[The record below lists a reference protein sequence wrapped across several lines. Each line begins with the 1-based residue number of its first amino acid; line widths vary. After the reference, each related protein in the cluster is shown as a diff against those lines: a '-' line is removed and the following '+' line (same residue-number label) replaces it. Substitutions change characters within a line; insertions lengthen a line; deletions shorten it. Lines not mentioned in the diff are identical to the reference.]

1 MKTLKMLFHGRDF
14 IDKVIVVAAEAGVL
28 DRIEFI
34 IQQPFDADAIIWR
47 YSPLGRHPALVLP
60 DGTVLCHGLLVCE
73 YLDSL
78 GTGPSL
84 FPSGP
89 MRWRAKALSHMGD
102 GLFDATSALVV
113 QGLRPPADRNR
124 GDIARLRERILHL
137 LPAMDA
143 EAARF
148 GAQDFHI
155 GHVCFASGLN
165 FFDLRKPLGRVMLEA
180 GDDHFDW
187 RSRHPR
193 LAAWYDRV
201 LARPSL
207 QLRPSQLGIA
217 SQHAPAPEAMAAPSG
232 R

>member
-1 MKTLKMLFHGRDF
+1 MKPLKLLFHGRDF
-14 IDKVIVVAAEAGVL
+14 IDKVIVVAAEADVL

-34 IQQPFDADAIIWR
+34 IQQPFDTDAIIWR
-47 YSPLGRHPALVLP
+47 YNPLGRHPALVME

-78 GTGPSL
+78 SSGHRL
-84 FPSGP
+84 FPPDAS
-89 MRWRAKALSHMGD
+89 RWKAKALANLGD

-113 QGLRPPADRNR
+113 QGLRPAAERNR
-124 GDIARLRERILHL
+124 DDMLRHRERILHL
-137 LPAMDA
+137 LPAMDR
-143 EAARF
+143 EAAHF

-165 FFDLRKPLGRVMLEA
+165 FFDLRKPLGRVTLF
-180 GDDHFDW
+180 GDDALFDW
-187 RSRHPR
+187 RVRHPG

-207 QLRPSQLGIA
+207 RVRPSQLGVP
-217 SQHAPAPEAMAAPSG
+217 SQHAPAPEAMTSTG